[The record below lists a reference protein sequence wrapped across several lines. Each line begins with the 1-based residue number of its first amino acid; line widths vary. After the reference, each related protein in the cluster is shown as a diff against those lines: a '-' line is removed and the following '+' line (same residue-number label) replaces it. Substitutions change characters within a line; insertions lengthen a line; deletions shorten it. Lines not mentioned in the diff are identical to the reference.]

1 MSTQSMSIS
10 STDFRAGGNWRL
22 VSRSASDGGALD
34 VDLVEQRFAG
44 IGVKAKWQTFNIPDW
59 I

>member
-34 VDLVEQRFAG
+34 VDLVDQRFASVD
-44 IGVKAKWQTFNIPDW
+44 VKTKWQIFIIPDW